1 MRVFVDR
8 VAEDGRVAFRCTDGH
23 GSAVAHWMGD
33 RLPAPGT
40 DTFVELTLPGPLT
53 EWGPALPPAV
63 SGLEIGPVGPV
74 APAGVLVTGEV
85 LGVGGPGDPV
95 VELSIGTDVV
105 LVEVTGEESG
115 LEIGGRISFGP
126 ARLEVYPYG
135 L

>member
-1 MRVFVDR
+1 MRVFV
-8 VAEDGRVAFRCTDGH
+8 DGRVAFRCTDGH

-63 SGLEIGPVGPV
+63 SGPEIGR
-74 APAGVLVTGEV
+74 
-85 LGVGGPGDPV
+85 
-95 VELSIGTDVV
+95 
-105 LVEVTGEESG
+105 
-115 LEIGGRISFGP
+115 RISFGP

>member
-1 MRVFVDR
+1 MRVFV
-8 VAEDGRVAFRCTDGH
+8 DGRVAFRCADGH

-40 DTFVELTLPGPLT
+40 DTLVELTLPGPLT
-53 EWGPALPPAV
+53 GWGPALPSAV
-63 SGLEIGPVGPV
+63 SGLEIGPV

-85 LGVGGPGDPV
+85 LGVGRPGDPV
-95 VELSIGTDVV
+95 VELRIGTDVV
-105 LVEVTGEESG
+105 LVEVTGGESG
-115 LEIGGRISFGP
+115 LEIGRRISFGP